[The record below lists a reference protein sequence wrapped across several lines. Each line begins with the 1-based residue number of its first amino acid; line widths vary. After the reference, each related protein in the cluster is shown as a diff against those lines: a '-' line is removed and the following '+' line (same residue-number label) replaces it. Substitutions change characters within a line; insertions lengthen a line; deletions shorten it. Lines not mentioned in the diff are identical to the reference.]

1 MDLRAINSFA
11 LMSTRVLSPISAAAH
26 TWWKVMMSAD
36 HTKMPEMTCAAVVVR
51 KSCWPSWELL
61 WAAVSRA
68 TAENGGAEASLA
80 AVPGPGVPG
89 ARGEGTAC
97 VALLICGEGEGRG
110 VVQEGKSEV
119 SW

>member
-1 MDLRAINSFA
+1 MNLGAINSFS
-11 LMSTRVLSPISAAAH
+11 LMSAPVLSPISAAAH

-51 KSCWPSWELL
+51 KSCWLSWESL
-61 WAAVSRA
+61 WTAVSRA
-68 TAENGGAEASLA
+68 TAENGGAEAILA

-89 ARGEGTAC
+89 AMGEGTAC
-97 VALLICGEGEGRG
+97 VALLICKERKERG
-110 VVQEGKSEV
+110 VVQEGRSEV